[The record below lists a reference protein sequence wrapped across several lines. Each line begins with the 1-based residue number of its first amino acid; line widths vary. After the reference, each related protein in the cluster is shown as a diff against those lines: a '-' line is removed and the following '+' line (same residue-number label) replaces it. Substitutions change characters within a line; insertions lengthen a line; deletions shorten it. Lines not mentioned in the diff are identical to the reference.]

1 MTTTELLEIFGVED
15 GTDAEGQAEPPVAL
29 VPNLRRLDPNDKRL
43 QTRGIL
49 KRRNAAVVGFC
60 GLNGQGKTF
69 AMVRD
74 TLLGLAQGRRVL
86 STVTILDPHTGN
98 PHPNFELFQSWQQ
111 FHTVTDTEIL
121 MDEVTGILDSR
132 DSGMPK
138 HVKKELPQQ
147 RRKNNVVRWTGIDF
161 DNTDKRLRQVSRAV
175 VQCRGFVP
183 NRAAAAD
190 GSIPL
195 WAPNR
200 LFYFV
205 TFDGQTITTTSDS
218 QLLTE
223 DVEKKRK
230 AKVLN
235 REWVVGPGSIAFD
248 TYRTLDAVSSVSN
261 DCAICGGRI
270 PEAPACK
277 GHDENGAPL
286 NDRRPRASRS
296 TQ

>member
-1 MTTTELLEIFGVED
+1 MTDIFDLLDIVDADAD
-15 GTDAEGQAEPPVAL
+15 GTGAEGSAAPVAL
-29 VPNLRRLDPNDKRL
+29 VPNLRRLDPNDPKLR
-43 QTRGIL
+43 TKGIL
-49 KRRNAAVVGFC
+49 KRRNAAVVGYA
-60 GLNGQGKTF
+60 GLNGTGKSF
-69 AMVRD
+69 CMVRD

-86 STVTILDPHTGN
+86 STVTILDPDTGN

-111 FHTVTDTEIL
+111 FHTVTETEIL

-132 DSGMPK
+132 DGGIPK

-147 RRKNNVVRWTGIDF
+147 RRKGNLIRWTGIDF
-161 DNTDKRLRQVSRAV
+161 DNVDKRLRQVSRAV
-175 VQCRGFVP
+175 VKCRGFLP
-183 NRAAAAD
+183 DRAALPD

-223 DVEKKRK
+223 DHEKKRR

-235 REWVVGPGSIAFD
+235 REWVKGPGSLAFD
-248 TYRTLDAVSSVSN
+248 TYRTLDAVASVSN
-261 DCAICGGRI
+261 DCPVCGGRI
-270 PEAPACK
+270 PERTCK
-277 GHDENGAPL
+277 GHDGAPT
-286 NDRRPRASRS
+286 RFGG
-296 TQ
+296 